1 MPRNERCT
9 ISQILMNFSTPNIFR
24 WQRTNLPWHR
34 GGTVC
39 QHNCCVYCK
48 LATSRRNRHSLHR
61 SQNRIESYHQLR
73 SVITQVSG
81 KKHLIGH
88 TDLEIAI
95 SNQCGR
101 LLANVVIAYNSV
113 LLSALL
119 DLYQA
124 EGNAKAL
131 AMLKKISPVAWQHIH
146 FLGHYAFRDPGQ
158 TPYCCPRRCSG
169 NVGGKPDHQS
179 QQNRR

>member
-1 MPRNERCT
+1 MSQATLVRKLCTLSGHHRTRKAIFEYDKLIRSIYTLKYMRDPQLQRN
-9 ISQILMNFSTPNIFR
+9 
-24 WQRTNLPWHR
+24 
-34 GGTVC
+34 V
-39 QHNCCVYCK
+39 
-48 LATSRRNRHSLHR
+48 HR

-88 TDLEIAI
+88 TDLDIAI

-101 LLANVVIAYNSV
+101 LLVNVVIAYNSV

-119 DLYQA
+119 DRYQA

-146 FLGHYAFRDPGQ
+146 FLGHYAFRDKRDPIDVEDLLA
-158 TPYCCPRRCSG
+158 
-169 NVGGKPDHQS
+169 NIFLL
-179 QQNRR
+179 